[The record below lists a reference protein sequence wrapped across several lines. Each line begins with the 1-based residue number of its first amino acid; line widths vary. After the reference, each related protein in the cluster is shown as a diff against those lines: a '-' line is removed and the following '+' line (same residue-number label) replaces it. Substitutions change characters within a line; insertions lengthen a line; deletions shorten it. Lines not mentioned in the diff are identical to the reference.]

1 MKGQGGSR
9 AETGCGWL
17 REGSGGQC
25 GRDWGRTNSVK
36 CYQGSRN
43 GADMPLGL
51 NSMRTIGDLD
61 KSSLGGAGRKASLG
75 GVKREQ
81 EAVREGERVLEVNG
95 GDGYIA
101 T

>member
-1 MKGQGGSR
+1 
-9 AETGCGWL
+9 
-17 REGSGGQC
+17 
-25 GRDWGRTNSVK
+25 
-36 CYQGSRN
+36 
-43 GADMPLGL
+43 MPLGL